1 LRQQPTWRV
10 VEALATGLAFAGVLC
25 WLTTCLVGSFRP
37 QGLADAYWDTVP
49 RLRTD
54 TLGITAFAVAAICL
68 PTSEY
73 LRLRRRAADR
83 SRAKRSGT
91 RISEPA
97 SASAVLLITQAI
109 AETITIFATLVV
121 CYLSVNA
128 VTHPATLL
136 IHATHVL
143 PWPSEGTLRVL
154 ALVLVLCSVSTL
166 RFLWSRSQ
174 ENHPPAKLGQDESPA

>member
-1 LRQQPTWRV
+1 MI
-10 VEALATGLAFAGVLC
+10 EALATGLAFAGLLC

-37 QGLADAYWDTVP
+37 QGLADAYWATVP
-49 RLRTD
+49 SLRTD
-54 TLGITAFAVAAICL
+54 TLGITAFAIAALCL
-68 PTSEY
+68 PASEY

-83 SRAKRSGT
+83 GRAKQPGARL
-91 RISEPA
+91 SEPA
-97 SASAVLLITQAI
+97 GGSAILITQAI
-109 AETITIFATLVV
+109 AETITITATLLV

-154 ALVLVLCSVSTL
+154 ALLSCLCSVSTL

-174 ENHPPAKLGQDESPA
+174 ESPRPARLR